1 MAQEVNNQQ
10 TSPNN
15 LIELHDINRI
25 FGIGEA
31 ESYALQ
37 NFYLQ
42 VKPGEF
48 IMIMG
53 SSGCGKTTLLNIL
66 GFLDRP
72 TSGQYFLNQTPTSH
86 FSSRRLAKLRSQKI
100 GIIFQE
106 YNLIPTLTVL
116 ENVALPLIYAGVSH
130 TKAIIKASETLK
142 NFDLQTKEY
151 YYPYQLSGGQ
161 KQRVAIARALV
172 ANPEIILADEPTGS
186 LDTKSSETVMQEL
199 HRVHQAGNTIIMVT
213 HNPAL
218 TKYATRVL
226 HMIDGSIDRDFKFVA
241 DHNLP
246 ERIDIHFNSKTS
258 RPEAPQVINTE
269 APRVT
274 KPETPRVTKPEIPRV
289 APEPKLEIPRPK
301 ITRSPP
307 LILLNQNSFRIL
319 QKNLSINPSLTIL
332 VPFLNFQILLKSQPL
347 LQSRNTS
354 LLLKLKPNQL
364 SLQFL
369 KMNQKRLN
377 AFPKLLL
384 LLRSSVI
391 NLIPPSNLI
400 LILTK
405 NLSLTLK
412 NLLKRKVTNNVIVAS
427 HKLRH
432 RPLFFEAPKIT
443 YISHLSWYRHRYR

>member
-15 LIELHDINRI
+15 LIELHDINRV

-53 SSGCGKTTLLNIL
+53 PSGCGKTTLLNIL
-66 GFLDRP
+66 GFLDHP

-116 ENVALPLIYAGVSH
+116 ENVALPLIYAGASH

-186 LDTKSSETVMQEL
+186 LDTKSSEAVMQEL

-246 ERIDIHFNSKTS
+246 ERIDIHFNSKTPK
-258 RPEAPQVINTE
+258 PETPQVINAE
-269 APRVT
+269 SSRVT
-274 KPETPRVTKPEIPRV
+274 KPETPRVTKPEISRV
-289 APEPKLEIPRPK
+289 APEPKLETPRPK
-301 ITRSPP
+301 ITRSPESTVNPFEPKFIPNTPEKPTEKSAEKP
-307 LILLNQNSFRIL
+307 LSYNLGTISELPNSAKKPTSTPVKEYFPPAKTETEPVEPAVSENEPEKTERVSQIA
-319 QKNLSINPSLTIL
+319 TITPIKRNKSNSAL
-332 VPFLNFQILLKSQPL
+332 KFNLNFGKKSAKNN
-347 LQSRNTS
+347 SAKS
-354 LLLKLKPNQL
+354 H
-364 SLQFL
+364 
-369 KMNQKRLN
+369 
-377 AFPKLLL
+377 
-384 LLRSSVI
+384 
-391 NLIPPSNLI
+391 
-400 LILTK
+400 TK
-405 NLSLTLK
+405 KSAK
-412 NLLKRKVTNNVIVAS
+412 KKG
-427 HKLRH
+427 HK
-432 RPLFFEAPKIT
+432 
-443 YISHLSWYRHRYR
+443 

>member
-1 MAQEVNNQQ
+1 MTQEVNNQQ

-186 LDTKSSETVMQEL
+186 LDTKSSEAVMQEL

-246 ERIDIHFNSKTS
+246 ERIDIHFNSKTPKPETTQVIKS
-258 RPEAPQVINTE
+258 EAPLSIKPEV
-269 APRVT
+269 PRVT
-274 KPETPRVTKPEIPRV
+274 KSEAPRI
-289 APEPKLEIPRPK
+289 APEPKLETPRPK
-301 ITRSPP
+301 ITRSPEP
-307 LILLNQNSFRIL
+307 N
-319 QKNLSINPSLTIL
+319 INPFEPKFIPNTPEKSSNKPLSYNLGTVSEL
-332 VPFLNFQILLKSQPL
+332 PTSTKKPASTPAKEYFPPVKPEAETTKPEASEVEPEKAERVSQIATVTPIKRNKSNSALK
-347 LQSRNTS
+347 
-354 LLLKLKPNQL
+354 
-364 SLQFL
+364 F
-369 KMNQKRLN
+369 
-377 AFPKLLL
+377 
-384 LLRSSVI
+384 
-391 NLIPPSNLI
+391 
-400 LILTK
+400 
-405 NLSLTLK
+405 NLSLSKKSAK
-412 NLLKRKVTNNVIVAS
+412 NNSTRTKS
-427 HKLRH
+427 HAKKSAKKKGH
-432 RPLFFEAPKIT
+432 K
-443 YISHLSWYRHRYR
+443 

>member
-1 MAQEVNNQQ
+1 MTQEVNNQQ

-15 LIELHDINRI
+15 LIELHDINRV

-186 LDTKSSETVMQEL
+186 LDTKSSEAVMQEL
-199 HRVHQAGNTIIMVT
+199 HRVHQAGNTVIMVT

-246 ERIDIHFNSKTS
+246 ERIDIHFNLRTSK
-258 RPEAPQVINTE
+258 PETTQVINAESPRVTRTE
-269 APRVT
+269 TPRVT
-274 KPETPRVTKPEIPRV
+274 KPETPRVVKPEAPRV
-289 APEPKLEIPRPK
+289 APEPKLETPRPK
-301 ITRSPP
+301 ITRSPESTVNPFEPKFIPNTPEKPTEKSAEKP
-307 LILLNQNSFRIL
+307 LSYNLGTVSELPNSTKKPASTPAKEYFPPVKPEAETTKPEASEVEPEKAERV
-319 QKNLSINPSLTIL
+319 S
-332 VPFLNFQILLKSQPL
+332 QIATVTPIKRNKSNSALK
-347 LQSRNTS
+347 
-354 LLLKLKPNQL
+354 
-364 SLQFL
+364 F
-369 KMNQKRLN
+369 
-377 AFPKLLL
+377 
-384 LLRSSVI
+384 
-391 NLIPPSNLI
+391 
-400 LILTK
+400 
-405 NLSLTLK
+405 NLSLSKKSAK
-412 NLLKRKVTNNVIVAS
+412 NNSTRTKS
-427 HKLRH
+427 HTKKSAKKKGH
-432 RPLFFEAPKIT
+432 K
-443 YISHLSWYRHRYR
+443 

>member
-1 MAQEVNNQQ
+1 MTQEVNNQQ

-186 LDTKSSETVMQEL
+186 LDTKSSEAVMQEL

-246 ERIDIHFNSKTS
+246 ERINIHFNPKTS
-258 RPEAPQVINTE
+258 KPETPQVIKSE
-269 APRVT
+269 APLSIKPEVPRVT
-274 KPETPRVTKPEIPRV
+274 KSETPHV
-289 APEPKLEIPRPK
+289 APEPKLEAPRSK
-301 ITRSPP
+301 ITRSPEPNVNPFEPKFIPNTPEKSSNKP
-307 LILLNQNSFRIL
+307 LSYNLGTVSELPTSAKKPAPTPAKEYFPPTKSETEAVKPETTEASEAEPKKTERVSQIATITPIKRNKSNSA
-319 QKNLSINPSLTIL
+319 
-332 VPFLNFQILLKSQPL
+332 LK
-347 LQSRNTS
+347 
-354 LLLKLKPNQL
+354 
-364 SLQFL
+364 F
-369 KMNQKRLN
+369 
-377 AFPKLLL
+377 
-384 LLRSSVI
+384 
-391 NLIPPSNLI
+391 
-400 LILTK
+400 
-405 NLSLTLK
+405 NLSLSKKSAK
-412 NLLKRKVTNNVIVAS
+412 NNSAHTKS
-427 HKLRH
+427 HAKKSAKKKGH
-432 RPLFFEAPKIT
+432 K
-443 YISHLSWYRHRYR
+443 

>member
-15 LIELHDINRI
+15 LIELHDINRV

-53 SSGCGKTTLLNIL
+53 PSGCGKTTLLNIL
-66 GFLDRP
+66 GFLDHP

-116 ENVALPLIYAGVSH
+116 ENVALPLIYAGASH

-186 LDTKSSETVMQEL
+186 LDTKSSEAVMQEL

-258 RPEAPQVINTE
+258 KPEAPQVINTE

-274 KPETPRVTKPEIPRV
+274 KPETPRVTKPETPRVTKPEIPRV
-289 APEPKLEIPRPK
+289 ALEPKSETPRPK
-301 ITRSPP
+301 ITRSPESTVNPFEPKFIPNTPEKPSDKP
-307 LILLNQNSFRIL
+307 LSYNLGTVSELPNSTKKSASTPVKEYFPPVKTETEPVKLEVSENEPEKTERVSQIA
-319 QKNLSINPSLTIL
+319 TITPIKRNKSNSAL
-332 VPFLNFQILLKSQPL
+332 KFNLNFGKKSAKNN
-347 LQSRNTS
+347 S
-354 LLLKLKPNQL
+354 
-364 SLQFL
+364 
-369 KMNQKRLN
+369 
-377 AFPKLLL
+377 AH
-384 LLRSSVI
+384 
-391 NLIPPSNLI
+391 
-400 LILTK
+400 TK
-405 NLSLTLK
+405 
-412 NLLKRKVTNNVIVAS
+412 S
-427 HKLRH
+427 HTKKSAKKKGH
-432 RPLFFEAPKIT
+432 K
-443 YISHLSWYRHRYR
+443 

>member
-15 LIELHDINRI
+15 LIELHDINRV

-186 LDTKSSETVMQEL
+186 LDTKSSEAVMQEL
-199 HRVHQAGNTIIMVT
+199 HRVHQAGNTVIMVT

-246 ERIDIHFNSKTS
+246 ERIDIHFNLRTSK
-258 RPEAPQVINTE
+258 PETTQVINAESPRVTRTE
-269 APRVT
+269 TPRVT
-274 KPETPRVTKPEIPRV
+274 KPETPRVVKPEAPRV
-289 APEPKLEIPRPK
+289 APEPKLETPRPK
-301 ITRSPP
+301 ITRSPESTVNPFEPKFIPNTPEKPTEKSAEKP
-307 LILLNQNSFRIL
+307 LSYNLGTVSELPNSTKKPASTPAKEYFPPVKPEAETTKPEASEVEPEKAERV
-319 QKNLSINPSLTIL
+319 S
-332 VPFLNFQILLKSQPL
+332 QIATVTPIKRNKSNSALK
-347 LQSRNTS
+347 
-354 LLLKLKPNQL
+354 
-364 SLQFL
+364 F
-369 KMNQKRLN
+369 
-377 AFPKLLL
+377 
-384 LLRSSVI
+384 
-391 NLIPPSNLI
+391 
-400 LILTK
+400 
-405 NLSLTLK
+405 NLSLSKKSAK
-412 NLLKRKVTNNVIVAS
+412 NNSTRTKS
-427 HKLRH
+427 HAKKSAKKKGH
-432 RPLFFEAPKIT
+432 K
-443 YISHLSWYRHRYR
+443 

>member
-116 ENVALPLIYAGVSH
+116 ENVALPLIYAGISH

-142 NFDLQTKEY
+142 NFELQTKEY

-246 ERIDIHFNSKTS
+246 ERIDIHFNSKTPK
-258 RPEAPQVINTE
+258 PEAPQVIKSE
-269 APRVT
+269 APLSIKPEPPRVT
-274 KPETPRVTKPEIPRV
+274 KSEAPRITL
-289 APEPKLEIPRPK
+289 EPKLEAPRPK
-301 ITRSPP
+301 ITRSPEPNVNPFEPKFIPNTPEKSSNKP
-307 LILLNQNSFRIL
+307 LSYNLGTVSELPTSTKKPAPTPVKEYFPPIKPQTETAEPEITKIKPEKTEHVSQIATVTPIKHNKSNSA
-319 QKNLSINPSLTIL
+319 
-332 VPFLNFQILLKSQPL
+332 LK
-347 LQSRNTS
+347 
-354 LLLKLKPNQL
+354 
-364 SLQFL
+364 F
-369 KMNQKRLN
+369 
-377 AFPKLLL
+377 
-384 LLRSSVI
+384 
-391 NLIPPSNLI
+391 
-400 LILTK
+400 
-405 NLSLTLK
+405 NLSLSKKSAK
-412 NLLKRKVTNNVIVAS
+412 NNSAHTKS
-427 HKLRH
+427 HTKKSAKKKGH
-432 RPLFFEAPKIT
+432 K
-443 YISHLSWYRHRYR
+443 

>member
-15 LIELHDINRI
+15 LIELHDINRV

-53 SSGCGKTTLLNIL
+53 PSGCGKTTLLNIL
-66 GFLDRP
+66 GFLDHP
-72 TSGQYFLNQTPTSH
+72 PSGQYFLNQTPTSH

-186 LDTKSSETVMQEL
+186 LDTKSSEAVMQEL

-258 RPEAPQVINTE
+258 RPEAPQVVNVE
-269 APRVT
+269 APRIT
-274 KPETPRVTKPEIPRV
+274 KQETPRVAKPEIPRV
-289 APEPKLEIPRPK
+289 APEPKPETPRPK
-301 ITRSPP
+301 ITRSPESTVNPFEPKFIPNTPEKPFDKP
-307 LILLNQNSFRIL
+307 LSYNLGTVSELPNSTKKPTPAPVKEYFPPAKPETEVIEPEATEILETESEKTERVSQIATITPIKRNKSNSALKF
-319 QKNLSINPSLTIL
+319 N
-332 VPFLNFQILLKSQPL
+332 LNFGKKSAKK
-347 LQSRNTS
+347 N
-354 LLLKLKPNQL
+354 
-364 SLQFL
+364 
-369 KMNQKRLN
+369 
-377 AFPKLLL
+377 
-384 LLRSSVI
+384 SVH
-391 NLIPPSNLI
+391 
-400 LILTK
+400 TK
-405 NLSLTLK
+405 
-412 NLLKRKVTNNVIVAS
+412 S
-427 HKLRH
+427 HTKKSAKKKGH
-432 RPLFFEAPKIT
+432 K
-443 YISHLSWYRHRYR
+443 

>member
-1 MAQEVNNQQ
+1 MVQEVNNQQ

-15 LIELHDINRI
+15 LIELHDINRV

-53 SSGCGKTTLLNIL
+53 PSGCGKTTLLNIL
-66 GFLDRP
+66 GFLDHP

-186 LDTKSSETVMQEL
+186 LDTKSSEAVMQEL

-258 RPEAPQVINTE
+258 KPEA
-269 APRVT
+269 
-274 KPETPRVTKPEIPRV
+274 PRV
-289 APEPKLEIPRPK
+289 APEPKPETPRPK
-301 ITRSPP
+301 ITRSPESTVNPFEPKFIPNTPEKPFDKP
-307 LILLNQNSFRIL
+307 LSYNLGTVSELPNSTKKSASTPVKEYFPPVKTETEPVEPAVSENEPEKTERVSQIA
-319 QKNLSINPSLTIL
+319 TITPIKRNKSNSAL
-332 VPFLNFQILLKSQPL
+332 KFNLNFGKKS
-347 LQSRNTS
+347 
-354 LLLKLKPNQL
+354 
-364 SLQFL
+364 
-369 KMNQKRLN
+369 
-377 AFPKLLL
+377 
-384 LLRSSVI
+384 
-391 NLIPPSNLI
+391 
-400 LILTK
+400 TK
-405 NLSLTLK
+405 NNSAHTK
-412 NLLKRKVTNNVIVAS
+412 S
-427 HKLRH
+427 HTKKSAKKKGH
-432 RPLFFEAPKIT
+432 K
-443 YISHLSWYRHRYR
+443 

>member
-1 MAQEVNNQQ
+1 MTQEVNNQQ

-15 LIELHDINRI
+15 LIELHDINRV

-186 LDTKSSETVMQEL
+186 LDTKSSEAVMQEL
-199 HRVHQAGNTIIMVT
+199 HRVHQAGNTVIMVT

-246 ERIDIHFNSKTS
+246 ERIDIHFNSKTPK
-258 RPEAPQVINTE
+258 PETTQVVKSETPLSIKPE
-269 APRVT
+269 VPRVT
-274 KPETPRVTKPEIPRV
+274 KSEAPRI
-289 APEPKLEIPRPK
+289 APEPKLETPRPK
-301 ITRSPP
+301 ITRSPES
-307 LILLNQNSFRIL
+307 N
-319 QKNLSINPSLTIL
+319 INPFEPKFIPNTPEKSSNKPLSYNLGTVSELPTSTKKPAPTPVKEYFPPVKPETETAEPEITEIKPEKTEH
-332 VPFLNFQILLKSQPL
+332 VSQIATVTPIKHNKSNSALK
-347 LQSRNTS
+347 
-354 LLLKLKPNQL
+354 
-364 SLQFL
+364 F
-369 KMNQKRLN
+369 
-377 AFPKLLL
+377 
-384 LLRSSVI
+384 
-391 NLIPPSNLI
+391 
-400 LILTK
+400 
-405 NLSLTLK
+405 NLSLSKKSAK
-412 NLLKRKVTNNVIVAS
+412 NNSARTKS
-427 HKLRH
+427 HTKKSAKKKGH
-432 RPLFFEAPKIT
+432 K
-443 YISHLSWYRHRYR
+443 

>member
-246 ERIDIHFNSKTS
+246 ERIDIHFNPKTS
-258 RPEAPQVINTE
+258 KPEAPQVIKSE
-269 APRVT
+269 APLSIKPEVPRVT
-274 KPETPRVTKPEIPRV
+274 KSEAPRV
-289 APEPKLEIPRPK
+289 APEPKLEAPRPK
-301 ITRSPP
+301 ITRSPESNVNPFEPKFIPNTPEKSSNKP
-307 LILLNQNSFRIL
+307 LSY
-319 QKNLSINPSLTIL
+319 NLGTVSELPTSTKKPAPTPVKEYFPPVKPETETAEPEITEIKPEKAEHVSQIATVTPIKHNKSNPA
-332 VPFLNFQILLKSQPL
+332 LK
-347 LQSRNTS
+347 
-354 LLLKLKPNQL
+354 
-364 SLQFL
+364 F
-369 KMNQKRLN
+369 
-377 AFPKLLL
+377 
-384 LLRSSVI
+384 
-391 NLIPPSNLI
+391 
-400 LILTK
+400 
-405 NLSLTLK
+405 NLSLSKKSAK
-412 NLLKRKVTNNVIVAS
+412 NNSARTKFHTKKSAKKKG
-427 HKLRH
+427 HK
-432 RPLFFEAPKIT
+432 
-443 YISHLSWYRHRYR
+443 

>member
-1 MAQEVNNQQ
+1 MTQEVNNQQ

-15 LIELHDINRI
+15 LIELHDINRV

-186 LDTKSSETVMQEL
+186 LDTKSSEAVMQEL
-199 HRVHQAGNTIIMVT
+199 HRVHQAGNTVIMVT

-258 RPEAPQVINTE
+258 KPEAPQVINTE

-289 APEPKLEIPRPK
+289 TSEPKSEIPRPK
-301 ITRSPP
+301 ITRSPESTVNPFEPKFIPNTPEKSSNKP
-307 LILLNQNSFRIL
+307 LSYNLGTVSELPTSAKKPAPTPAKEYFPPTKSETEAVKPETTEASEAEPKKTERVSQIATITPIKRNKSNSA
-319 QKNLSINPSLTIL
+319 
-332 VPFLNFQILLKSQPL
+332 LK
-347 LQSRNTS
+347 
-354 LLLKLKPNQL
+354 
-364 SLQFL
+364 F
-369 KMNQKRLN
+369 
-377 AFPKLLL
+377 
-384 LLRSSVI
+384 
-391 NLIPPSNLI
+391 
-400 LILTK
+400 
-405 NLSLTLK
+405 NLSLSKKSAK
-412 NLLKRKVTNNVIVAS
+412 NNSAHTKS
-427 HKLRH
+427 HAKKSAKKKGH
-432 RPLFFEAPKIT
+432 K
-443 YISHLSWYRHRYR
+443 

>member
-15 LIELHDINRI
+15 LIELHDINRV

-53 SSGCGKTTLLNIL
+53 PSGCGKTTLLNIL
-66 GFLDRP
+66 GFLDHP

-186 LDTKSSETVMQEL
+186 LDTKSSEAVMQEL

-258 RPEAPQVINTE
+258 KPETPQVINAE
-269 APRVT
+269 SSRVT
-274 KPETPRVTKPEIPRV
+274 KPETPRVTKPEIPLV
-289 APEPKLEIPRPK
+289 APEPKPEIPRPK
-301 ITRSPP
+301 ITRSPESTVNPFEPKFIPNTPEKPFDKP
-307 LILLNQNSFRIL
+307 LSYNLGTVSELPNSTKKPTPAPVKEYFPPAKPETEVIEPEATETLETESEKTERVSQIA
-319 QKNLSINPSLTIL
+319 TITPIKRNKSNSAL
-332 VPFLNFQILLKSQPL
+332 KFNLNFGKKSAKNN
-347 LQSRNTS
+347 S
-354 LLLKLKPNQL
+354 
-364 SLQFL
+364 
-369 KMNQKRLN
+369 
-377 AFPKLLL
+377 AH
-384 LLRSSVI
+384 
-391 NLIPPSNLI
+391 
-400 LILTK
+400 TK
-405 NLSLTLK
+405 
-412 NLLKRKVTNNVIVAS
+412 S
-427 HKLRH
+427 HTKKSAKKKGH
-432 RPLFFEAPKIT
+432 K
-443 YISHLSWYRHRYR
+443 

>member
-15 LIELHDINRI
+15 LIELHDINRV

-186 LDTKSSETVMQEL
+186 LDTKSSETIMQEL

-246 ERIDIHFNSKTS
+246 ERIDIHFNSKTPK
-258 RPEAPQVINTE
+258 PETTQVVKSETPLSIKPE
-269 APRVT
+269 VPRVT
-274 KPETPRVTKPEIPRV
+274 KSEAPRI
-289 APEPKLEIPRPK
+289 APEPKLETPRPK
-301 ITRSPP
+301 ITRSPES
-307 LILLNQNSFRIL
+307 N
-319 QKNLSINPSLTIL
+319 INPFEPKFIPNTPEKSSNKPLSYNLGTVSELPTSTKKPAPTPVKEYFPPVKPETETAEPEITEIKPEKTEH
-332 VPFLNFQILLKSQPL
+332 VSQIATVTPIKHNKSNSALK
-347 LQSRNTS
+347 
-354 LLLKLKPNQL
+354 
-364 SLQFL
+364 F
-369 KMNQKRLN
+369 
-377 AFPKLLL
+377 
-384 LLRSSVI
+384 
-391 NLIPPSNLI
+391 
-400 LILTK
+400 
-405 NLSLTLK
+405 NLSLSKKSAK
-412 NLLKRKVTNNVIVAS
+412 NNSARTKS
-427 HKLRH
+427 HTKKSAKKKGH
-432 RPLFFEAPKIT
+432 K
-443 YISHLSWYRHRYR
+443 

>member
-186 LDTKSSETVMQEL
+186 LDTKSSEIVMQEL

-246 ERIDIHFNSKTS
+246 ERIDIHFNSKTPKPETTQVIKS
-258 RPEAPQVINTE
+258 EAPLSIKPE

-274 KPETPRVTKPEIPRV
+274 KSETPRI
-289 APEPKLEIPRPK
+289 APEPKLEAPRPK
-301 ITRSPP
+301 ITRSPEPNVNPFEPKFIPNTPEKSSNKP
-307 LILLNQNSFRIL
+307 LSYNLGTVSELPTSTKKPAPTPAKEYFPPVKPQTETAEPEITEIKPEKAERVSQIATVTPIKHNKSNSA
-319 QKNLSINPSLTIL
+319 
-332 VPFLNFQILLKSQPL
+332 LK
-347 LQSRNTS
+347 
-354 LLLKLKPNQL
+354 
-364 SLQFL
+364 F
-369 KMNQKRLN
+369 
-377 AFPKLLL
+377 
-384 LLRSSVI
+384 
-391 NLIPPSNLI
+391 
-400 LILTK
+400 
-405 NLSLTLK
+405 NLSLSKKSAK
-412 NLLKRKVTNNVIVAS
+412 NNSARTKS
-427 HKLRH
+427 HTKKSAKKKGH
-432 RPLFFEAPKIT
+432 K
-443 YISHLSWYRHRYR
+443 

>member
-15 LIELHDINRI
+15 LIELHDINRV

-53 SSGCGKTTLLNIL
+53 PSGCGKTTLLNIL
-66 GFLDRP
+66 GFLDHP

-186 LDTKSSETVMQEL
+186 LDTKSSEAVMQEL

-246 ERIDIHFNSKTS
+246 ERIDIHFNPKTS
-258 RPEAPQVINTE
+258 KSETTSVSSRSEENPVTAKSEI
-269 APRVT
+269 PRII
-274 KPETPRVTKPEIPRV
+274 KSETPRV
-289 APEPKLEIPRPK
+289 APEPKLASTRPK
-301 ITRSPP
+301 VTRASESSANPFEPKFIPNTPEKPAEKSVEKPLSYNLGTVSELPTSDKKSSSTPVKEYFPPVKSEVKEAKPETPKKEAEEVEPVSQIATITPIKRNKS
-307 LILLNQNSFRIL
+307 NSALKF
-319 QKNLSINPSLTIL
+319 N
-332 VPFLNFQILLKSQPL
+332 LNFNKKS
-347 LQSRNTS
+347 
-354 LLLKLKPNQL
+354 K
-364 SLQFL
+364 
-369 KMNQKRLN
+369 
-377 AFPKLLL
+377 
-384 LLRSSVI
+384 
-391 NLIPPSNLI
+391 
-400 LILTK
+400 
-405 NLSLTLK
+405 
-412 NLLKRKVTNNVIVAS
+412 S
-427 HKLRH
+427 HSKKSAKKKGH
-432 RPLFFEAPKIT
+432 K
-443 YISHLSWYRHRYR
+443 

>member
-15 LIELHDINRI
+15 LIELHDINRV

-53 SSGCGKTTLLNIL
+53 PSGCGKTTLLNIL
-66 GFLDRP
+66 GFLDHP

-116 ENVALPLIYAGVSH
+116 ENVALPLIYAGANH

-186 LDTKSSETVMQEL
+186 LDTKSSEAVMQEL

-289 APEPKLEIPRPK
+289 APEPKPEIPRPK
-301 ITRSPP
+301 ITRSPESTVNPFEPKFIPNTPEKPFDKP
-307 LILLNQNSFRIL
+307 LSYNLGTVSELPNSTKKPTPAPVKEYFPPAKPETEVIEPEATEILETESEKTERVSQIATITPIKRNKSNSALKF
-319 QKNLSINPSLTIL
+319 N
-332 VPFLNFQILLKSQPL
+332 LNFGKKSAK
-347 LQSRNTS
+347 N
-354 LLLKLKPNQL
+354 N
-364 SLQFL
+364 
-369 KMNQKRLN
+369 
-377 AFPKLLL
+377 
-384 LLRSSVI
+384 SVH
-391 NLIPPSNLI
+391 
-400 LILTK
+400 TK
-405 NLSLTLK
+405 
-412 NLLKRKVTNNVIVAS
+412 S
-427 HKLRH
+427 HTKKSAKKKGH
-432 RPLFFEAPKIT
+432 K
-443 YISHLSWYRHRYR
+443 

>member
-1 MAQEVNNQQ
+1 MTQEVNNQQ

-15 LIELHDINRI
+15 LIELHDINRV

-86 FSSRRLAKLRSQKI
+86 FSNRRLAKLRSQKI

-186 LDTKSSETVMQEL
+186 LDTKSSEIVMQEL

-246 ERIDIHFNSKTS
+246 ERIDIHFNSKTPKPETTQVVKS
-258 RPEAPQVINTE
+258 EAPLSIKPEV
-269 APRVT
+269 PRVT
-274 KPETPRVTKPEIPRV
+274 KSETPRI
-289 APEPKLEIPRPK
+289 APEPKLEDPRPK
-301 ITRSPP
+301 ITRSPEPNVNPFEPKFIPNTPEKSSNKP
-307 LILLNQNSFRIL
+307 LSYNLGTVSELPTSTKKPAPTPVKEYFPPVKPETETAEPEITEIKPKKTERVSQIATVTPIKHNKSNSA
-319 QKNLSINPSLTIL
+319 
-332 VPFLNFQILLKSQPL
+332 LK
-347 LQSRNTS
+347 
-354 LLLKLKPNQL
+354 
-364 SLQFL
+364 F
-369 KMNQKRLN
+369 
-377 AFPKLLL
+377 
-384 LLRSSVI
+384 
-391 NLIPPSNLI
+391 
-400 LILTK
+400 
-405 NLSLTLK
+405 NLSLSKKSAK
-412 NLLKRKVTNNVIVAS
+412 NNSAHTKS
-427 HKLRH
+427 HTKKSAKKKGH
-432 RPLFFEAPKIT
+432 K
-443 YISHLSWYRHRYR
+443 

>member
-15 LIELHDINRI
+15 LIELHDINRV

-186 LDTKSSETVMQEL
+186 LDTKSSEIVMQEL

-246 ERIDIHFNSKTS
+246 ERIDIHFNSKTPKPETTQVIKS
-258 RPEAPQVINTE
+258 EAPLSIKPE

-274 KPETPRVTKPEIPRV
+274 KSEAPRI
-289 APEPKLEIPRPK
+289 APEPKLEAPRPK
-301 ITRSPP
+301 ITRSPEP
-307 LILLNQNSFRIL
+307 N
-319 QKNLSINPSLTIL
+319 INPFEPKFIPNTPEKSSNKPLSYNLGTVSELPTSTKKPAPTPAKEYFPPVKPETETTKPEASEVEPEKTEHVSQIATIT
-332 VPFLNFQILLKSQPL
+332 PIKRNKSNSALK
-347 LQSRNTS
+347 
-354 LLLKLKPNQL
+354 
-364 SLQFL
+364 F
-369 KMNQKRLN
+369 
-377 AFPKLLL
+377 
-384 LLRSSVI
+384 
-391 NLIPPSNLI
+391 
-400 LILTK
+400 
-405 NLSLTLK
+405 NLSLSKKSAK
-412 NLLKRKVTNNVIVAS
+412 NNSSRTKS
-427 HKLRH
+427 HTKKSAKKKGH
-432 RPLFFEAPKIT
+432 K
-443 YISHLSWYRHRYR
+443 

>member
-1 MAQEVNNQQ
+1 MTQEVNNQQ

-186 LDTKSSETVMQEL
+186 LDTKSSEAVMQEL
-199 HRVHQAGNTIIMVT
+199 HRVHQAGNTVIMVT

-246 ERIDIHFNSKTS
+246 ERIDIHFNSKTPKPETTQVIKS
-258 RPEAPQVINTE
+258 EAPLPIKPEV
-269 APRVT
+269 PRVT
-274 KPETPRVTKPEIPRV
+274 KSETPRI
-289 APEPKLEIPRPK
+289 APEPKLEAPRPK
-301 ITRSPP
+301 ITRSPEPNVNPFEPKFIPNTPEKSSNKP
-307 LILLNQNSFRIL
+307 LSYNLGTVSELPTSTKKPAPAPAKEYFPPVKPETETTNPEASEVEPEKAERVSQIATITPIKRNKSNSA
-319 QKNLSINPSLTIL
+319 
-332 VPFLNFQILLKSQPL
+332 LK
-347 LQSRNTS
+347 
-354 LLLKLKPNQL
+354 
-364 SLQFL
+364 F
-369 KMNQKRLN
+369 
-377 AFPKLLL
+377 
-384 LLRSSVI
+384 
-391 NLIPPSNLI
+391 
-400 LILTK
+400 
-405 NLSLTLK
+405 NLSLSKKSAK
-412 NLLKRKVTNNVIVAS
+412 NNSSRTKS
-427 HKLRH
+427 HTKKSAKKKGH
-432 RPLFFEAPKIT
+432 K
-443 YISHLSWYRHRYR
+443 

>member
-1 MAQEVNNQQ
+1 MTQEVNNQQ

-186 LDTKSSETVMQEL
+186 LDTKSSEIVMQEL

-246 ERIDIHFNSKTS
+246 ERIDIHFNSKTPKPETTQVIKS
-258 RPEAPQVINTE
+258 EAPLSIKPEV
-269 APRVT
+269 PRVT
-274 KPETPRVTKPEIPRV
+274 KSETPRI
-289 APEPKLEIPRPK
+289 APESKLEAPRPK
-301 ITRSPP
+301 ITRSPEP
-307 LILLNQNSFRIL
+307 N
-319 QKNLSINPSLTIL
+319 INPFEPKFIPNTPEKSSNKPLSYNLGTVSELPTSTKKPAPTPVKEYFPPVKPQTETAEPEITEIKPEKAEHVSQIATVTPIKRNKSNSTL
-332 VPFLNFQILLKSQPL
+332 KFNLNFGKKSAKNN
-347 LQSRNTS
+347 SAR
-354 LLLKLKPNQL
+354 
-364 SLQFL
+364 
-369 KMNQKRLN
+369 
-377 AFPKLLL
+377 
-384 LLRSSVI
+384 
-391 NLIPPSNLI
+391 
-400 LILTK
+400 TK
-405 NLSLTLK
+405 
-412 NLLKRKVTNNVIVAS
+412 S
-427 HKLRH
+427 HTKKSAKKKGH
-432 RPLFFEAPKIT
+432 K
-443 YISHLSWYRHRYR
+443 

>member
-15 LIELHDINRI
+15 LIELHDINRV

-186 LDTKSSETVMQEL
+186 LDTKSSEAVMQEL

-246 ERIDIHFNSKTS
+246 ERIDIHFNSKTPKPETTQVIKS
-258 RPEAPQVINTE
+258 EAPLSIKPEV
-269 APRVT
+269 PRVT
-274 KPETPRVTKPEIPRV
+274 KSEAPRI
-289 APEPKLEIPRPK
+289 APEPKLETPRPK
-301 ITRSPP
+301 ITRNPEP
-307 LILLNQNSFRIL
+307 N
-319 QKNLSINPSLTIL
+319 INPFEPKFIPNTPEKSSNKPLSYNLGTVSELPTSTKKPAPTPAKEYFPPVKPQTETTEPEITEIKPEKTER
-332 VPFLNFQILLKSQPL
+332 VSQIATVTPIKHNKSNSALK
-347 LQSRNTS
+347 
-354 LLLKLKPNQL
+354 
-364 SLQFL
+364 F
-369 KMNQKRLN
+369 
-377 AFPKLLL
+377 
-384 LLRSSVI
+384 
-391 NLIPPSNLI
+391 
-400 LILTK
+400 
-405 NLSLTLK
+405 NLSLSKKSAK
-412 NLLKRKVTNNVIVAS
+412 NNSARTKS
-427 HKLRH
+427 HTKKSTKKKGH
-432 RPLFFEAPKIT
+432 K
-443 YISHLSWYRHRYR
+443 

>member
-15 LIELHDINRI
+15 LIELHDINRV

-53 SSGCGKTTLLNIL
+53 PSGCGKTTLLNIL
-66 GFLDRP
+66 GFLDHP

-186 LDTKSSETVMQEL
+186 LDTKSSEAVMQEL

-258 RPEAPQVINTE
+258 KPEAPQIINADAPRITKPE

-274 KPETPRVTKPEIPRV
+274 KSETSHVIKPEAPRV
-289 APEPKLEIPRPK
+289 APEPKLETPRPK
-301 ITRSPP
+301 ITRSPESTVNPFEPKFIPNTPEKPFDKP
-307 LILLNQNSFRIL
+307 LSYNLGTVSELPNSTKKPTPAPVKEYFPPAKPETEVIEPEATETLETEPEKTERVSQIA
-319 QKNLSINPSLTIL
+319 TITPIKRAKSNSAL
-332 VPFLNFQILLKSQPL
+332 KFNLNFGKKSAK
-347 LQSRNTS
+347 NTS
-354 LLLKLKPNQL
+354 T
-364 SLQFL
+364 
-369 KMNQKRLN
+369 R
-377 AFPKLLL
+377 
-384 LLRSSVI
+384 
-391 NLIPPSNLI
+391 
-400 LILTK
+400 TK
-405 NLSLTLK
+405 
-412 NLLKRKVTNNVIVAS
+412 S
-427 HKLRH
+427 HSKKSAKKKGH
-432 RPLFFEAPKIT
+432 K
-443 YISHLSWYRHRYR
+443 

>member
-1 MAQEVNNQQ
+1 MTQEVNNQQ

-246 ERIDIHFNSKTS
+246 ERIDIHFNSKTPKPETTQVIKS
-258 RPEAPQVINTE
+258 EAPLSIKPE

-274 KPETPRVTKPEIPRV
+274 KSETPRI
-289 APEPKLEIPRPK
+289 APEPKLEAPRPK
-301 ITRSPP
+301 ITRSPEPNVNPFEPKFIPNTPEKSSNKP
-307 LILLNQNSFRIL
+307 LSYNLGTVSELPTSTKKPAPTPAKEYFPPVKPQTETAEPEITEIKPEKAERVSQIATVTPIKHNKSNSA
-319 QKNLSINPSLTIL
+319 
-332 VPFLNFQILLKSQPL
+332 LK
-347 LQSRNTS
+347 
-354 LLLKLKPNQL
+354 
-364 SLQFL
+364 F
-369 KMNQKRLN
+369 
-377 AFPKLLL
+377 
-384 LLRSSVI
+384 
-391 NLIPPSNLI
+391 
-400 LILTK
+400 
-405 NLSLTLK
+405 NLSLSKKSAK
-412 NLLKRKVTNNVIVAS
+412 NNSARTKS
-427 HKLRH
+427 HTKKSAKKKGH
-432 RPLFFEAPKIT
+432 K
-443 YISHLSWYRHRYR
+443 

>member
-15 LIELHDINRI
+15 LIELHDINRV

-116 ENVALPLIYAGVSH
+116 ENVALPLVYAGISH

-186 LDTKSSETVMQEL
+186 LDTKSSEAVMQEL

-246 ERIDIHFNSKTS
+246 ERINIHFNPKTS
-258 RPEAPQVINTE
+258 KPETPQVIKSE
-269 APRVT
+269 APLSIKPEVPRVT
-274 KPETPRVTKPEIPRV
+274 KSETPHV
-289 APEPKLEIPRPK
+289 APEPKLEAPRSK
-301 ITRSPP
+301 ITRSPEPNVNPFEPKFIPNTPEKSSNKP
-307 LILLNQNSFRIL
+307 LSYNLGTVSELPTSAKKPAPTPAKEYFPPTKSETEAVKPETTEASEAEPKKTERVSQIATITPIKRNKSNSA
-319 QKNLSINPSLTIL
+319 
-332 VPFLNFQILLKSQPL
+332 LK
-347 LQSRNTS
+347 
-354 LLLKLKPNQL
+354 
-364 SLQFL
+364 F
-369 KMNQKRLN
+369 
-377 AFPKLLL
+377 
-384 LLRSSVI
+384 
-391 NLIPPSNLI
+391 
-400 LILTK
+400 
-405 NLSLTLK
+405 NLSLSKKSAK
-412 NLLKRKVTNNVIVAS
+412 NNSAHTKS
-427 HKLRH
+427 HAKKSAKKKGH
-432 RPLFFEAPKIT
+432 K
-443 YISHLSWYRHRYR
+443 

>member
-15 LIELHDINRI
+15 LIELHDINRV

-53 SSGCGKTTLLNIL
+53 PSGCGKTTLLNIL
-66 GFLDRP
+66 GFLDHP

-186 LDTKSSETVMQEL
+186 LDTKSSEAVMQEL

-289 APEPKLEIPRPK
+289 APEPKSETPRPK
-301 ITRSPP
+301 ITRSPESTVNP
-307 LILLNQNSFRIL
+307 FEPKFIPNTPEKPSDKPFSYNLGTVSELPNSTKKSATTPVKEYFPPVKTETEPVEPAVSENEPEKTERVSQIA
-319 QKNLSINPSLTIL
+319 TITPIKRNKSNSAL
-332 VPFLNFQILLKSQPL
+332 KFNLNFGKKS
-347 LQSRNTS
+347 
-354 LLLKLKPNQL
+354 
-364 SLQFL
+364 
-369 KMNQKRLN
+369 
-377 AFPKLLL
+377 
-384 LLRSSVI
+384 
-391 NLIPPSNLI
+391 
-400 LILTK
+400 TK
-405 NLSLTLK
+405 NNSAHTK
-412 NLLKRKVTNNVIVAS
+412 S
-427 HKLRH
+427 HSKKSAKKKGH
-432 RPLFFEAPKIT
+432 K
-443 YISHLSWYRHRYR
+443 

>member
-15 LIELHDINRI
+15 LIELHDINRV

-53 SSGCGKTTLLNIL
+53 PSGCGKTTLLNIL
-66 GFLDRP
+66 GFLDHP

-186 LDTKSSETVMQEL
+186 LDTKSSEAVMQEL

-246 ERIDIHFNSKTS
+246 ERIDIHFNPKTAKSETTSVSS
-258 RPEAPQVINTE
+258 RSEENPVTAKSEI
-269 APRVT
+269 PRII
-274 KPETPRVTKPEIPRV
+274 KPETPRVTPESKSTLTRPKLTHTSESSVNPFEPKFIPNTPEKPTEKSAEKPLSYNLGTVSELPNSTKKPTPAPVKEYFPPAKPETEVIEPEATETLETESEKTERV
-289 APEPKLEIPRPK
+289 SQIAT
-301 ITRSPP
+301 ITPIKRNKS
-307 LILLNQNSFRIL
+307 NSALKF
-319 QKNLSINPSLTIL
+319 N
-332 VPFLNFQILLKSQPL
+332 LNFGKKSAKNN
-347 LQSRNTS
+347 SAKS
-354 LLLKLKPNQL
+354 H
-364 SLQFL
+364 
-369 KMNQKRLN
+369 
-377 AFPKLLL
+377 
-384 LLRSSVI
+384 
-391 NLIPPSNLI
+391 
-400 LILTK
+400 TK
-405 NLSLTLK
+405 KSAK
-412 NLLKRKVTNNVIVAS
+412 KKG
-427 HKLRH
+427 HK
-432 RPLFFEAPKIT
+432 
-443 YISHLSWYRHRYR
+443 

>member
-15 LIELHDINRI
+15 LIELHDINRV

-53 SSGCGKTTLLNIL
+53 PSGCGKTTLLNIL
-66 GFLDRP
+66 SFLDHP

-186 LDTKSSETVMQEL
+186 LDTKSSEAVMQEL

-246 ERIDIHFNSKTS
+246 ERIDIHFNPKTAKSETTPVSSCSEEIPVTNKSEIPRIIKSETPRITSESKPTSMRPKITRAPEPSANPFEPKFIPNTPEKPTEKSVEKPLSYNLGTVSELPTSAKKPVSTPVKEYFPPVKSKT
-258 RPEAPQVINTE
+258 EE
-269 APRVT
+269 T
-274 KPETPRVTKPEIPRV
+274 KPETPKKEAEEV
-289 APEPKLEIPRPK
+289 EPVSQIAT
-301 ITRSPP
+301 ITPIKRNKS
-307 LILLNQNSFRIL
+307 NSALKF
-319 QKNLSINPSLTIL
+319 N
-332 VPFLNFQILLKSQPL
+332 LNFNKKSK
-347 LQSRNTS
+347 SH
-354 LLLKLKPNQL
+354 
-364 SLQFL
+364 
-369 KMNQKRLN
+369 
-377 AFPKLLL
+377 
-384 LLRSSVI
+384 
-391 NLIPPSNLI
+391 
-400 LILTK
+400 TK
-405 NLSLTLK
+405 KSTK
-412 NLLKRKVTNNVIVAS
+412 KKG
-427 HKLRH
+427 HK
-432 RPLFFEAPKIT
+432 
-443 YISHLSWYRHRYR
+443 

>member
-15 LIELHDINRI
+15 LIELHDINRV

-186 LDTKSSETVMQEL
+186 LDTKSSEIVMQEL

-246 ERIDIHFNSKTS
+246 ERIDIHFNSKTPKPETTQVIKS
-258 RPEAPQVINTE
+258 EAPLPIKPEV
-269 APRVT
+269 PRVT
-274 KPETPRVTKPEIPRV
+274 KSETPRI
-289 APEPKLEIPRPK
+289 APEPKLETPRPK
-301 ITRSPP
+301 ITRSPESNVNPFEPKFIPNTPEKSSNKP
-307 LILLNQNSFRIL
+307 LSYNLGTVSELPTSTKKPAPTLVKEYFPPVKPETETAEPEITEIKPEKTEHISQIATVTPIKHNKSNSA
-319 QKNLSINPSLTIL
+319 
-332 VPFLNFQILLKSQPL
+332 LK
-347 LQSRNTS
+347 
-354 LLLKLKPNQL
+354 
-364 SLQFL
+364 F
-369 KMNQKRLN
+369 
-377 AFPKLLL
+377 
-384 LLRSSVI
+384 
-391 NLIPPSNLI
+391 
-400 LILTK
+400 
-405 NLSLTLK
+405 NLSLSKKSAK
-412 NLLKRKVTNNVIVAS
+412 NNSARTKS
-427 HKLRH
+427 HTKKSAKKKGH
-432 RPLFFEAPKIT
+432 K
-443 YISHLSWYRHRYR
+443 

>member
-15 LIELHDINRI
+15 LIELHDINRV

-53 SSGCGKTTLLNIL
+53 PSGCGKTTLLNIL
-66 GFLDRP
+66 GFLDHP

-116 ENVALPLIYAGVSH
+116 ENVALPLIYAGASH

-186 LDTKSSETVMQEL
+186 LDTKSSEAVMQEL

-246 ERIDIHFNSKTS
+246 ERINIHFNSKTS

-274 KPETPRVTKPEIPRV
+274 KPETPRVAKPEIPRV
-289 APEPKLEIPRPK
+289 APEPKPETPRPK
-301 ITRSPP
+301 ITRSPESTVNPFEPKFIPNTPEKPFDKP
-307 LILLNQNSFRIL
+307 LSYNLGTVSELPNSTKKPTPAPVKEYFPPAKPETEVIEPEATEILETESEKTERVSQIATITPIKRDKSNSALKF
-319 QKNLSINPSLTIL
+319 N
-332 VPFLNFQILLKSQPL
+332 LNFGKKS
-347 LQSRNTS
+347 
-354 LLLKLKPNQL
+354 
-364 SLQFL
+364 
-369 KMNQKRLN
+369 
-377 AFPKLLL
+377 
-384 LLRSSVI
+384 
-391 NLIPPSNLI
+391 
-400 LILTK
+400 TK
-405 NLSLTLK
+405 NNSAHTK
-412 NLLKRKVTNNVIVAS
+412 S
-427 HKLRH
+427 HSKKSAKKKGH
-432 RPLFFEAPKIT
+432 K
-443 YISHLSWYRHRYR
+443 

>member
-15 LIELHDINRI
+15 LIELHDINRV

-186 LDTKSSETVMQEL
+186 LDTKSSEAVMQEL

-246 ERIDIHFNSKTS
+246 ERIDIHFNSKTPKPETTQVIKS
-258 RPEAPQVINTE
+258 EAPLSIKPEV
-269 APRVT
+269 PRVT
-274 KPETPRVTKPEIPRV
+274 KSEAPRI
-289 APEPKLEIPRPK
+289 APEPKLETPRPK
-301 ITRSPP
+301 ITRSPEP
-307 LILLNQNSFRIL
+307 N
-319 QKNLSINPSLTIL
+319 INPFEPKFIPNTPEKSSNKPLSYNLGTVSELPTSTKKPAPTPVKEYFPPVKPETETAEPEITEIKPEKTER
-332 VPFLNFQILLKSQPL
+332 VSQIATVTPIKRNKSNSALK
-347 LQSRNTS
+347 
-354 LLLKLKPNQL
+354 
-364 SLQFL
+364 F
-369 KMNQKRLN
+369 
-377 AFPKLLL
+377 
-384 LLRSSVI
+384 
-391 NLIPPSNLI
+391 
-400 LILTK
+400 
-405 NLSLTLK
+405 NLSLSKKSAK
-412 NLLKRKVTNNVIVAS
+412 NNSTRTKS
-427 HKLRH
+427 HAKKSAKKKGH
-432 RPLFFEAPKIT
+432 K
-443 YISHLSWYRHRYR
+443 

>member
-15 LIELHDINRI
+15 LIELHDINRV

-53 SSGCGKTTLLNIL
+53 PSGCGKTTLLNIL
-66 GFLDRP
+66 GFLDHP

-186 LDTKSSETVMQEL
+186 LDTKSSEAVMQEL

-246 ERIDIHFNSKTS
+246 ERIDIHFNPKTAKSETTPVSSCSEEIPVTNKSEIPRIIKSETPRITSESKPTS
-258 RPEAPQVINTE
+258 MRPKITRAPEPSANPFEPKFIPNTPE
-269 APRVT
+269 KPTEKSVEKPLSYNLGTVSELPTSSKKPVSTPVKEYFPPVKSETEET
-274 KPETPRVTKPEIPRV
+274 KPETPKKETEEV
-289 APEPKLEIPRPK
+289 EPVSQIAT
-301 ITRSPP
+301 ITPIKRNKS
-307 LILLNQNSFRIL
+307 NSTLKF
-319 QKNLSINPSLTIL
+319 N
-332 VPFLNFQILLKSQPL
+332 LNFNKKSK
-347 LQSRNTS
+347 SH
-354 LLLKLKPNQL
+354 
-364 SLQFL
+364 
-369 KMNQKRLN
+369 
-377 AFPKLLL
+377 
-384 LLRSSVI
+384 
-391 NLIPPSNLI
+391 
-400 LILTK
+400 TK
-405 NLSLTLK
+405 KSAK
-412 NLLKRKVTNNVIVAS
+412 KKG
-427 HKLRH
+427 HK
-432 RPLFFEAPKIT
+432 
-443 YISHLSWYRHRYR
+443 

>member
-15 LIELHDINRI
+15 LIELHDINRV

-53 SSGCGKTTLLNIL
+53 PSGCGKTTLLNIL
-66 GFLDRP
+66 GFLDHP

-186 LDTKSSETVMQEL
+186 LDTKSSEAVMQEL

-246 ERIDIHFNSKTS
+246 ERIDIHFNSKTPK
-258 RPEAPQVINTE
+258 PEAFQVINAE
-269 APRVT
+269 APRI
-274 KPETPRVTKPEIPRV
+274 TKPEISRVIKPEAPRV
-289 APEPKLEIPRPK
+289 APEPKQEAPRPK
-301 ITRSPP
+301 IIRSPESNVNP
-307 LILLNQNSFRIL
+307 FEPKFIPNTPEKPSDKSLSYNLGTVSELPNSTKKPAPTPVKEYFPPAKPETEVVEPEATETLEPEPEKTERVSQIA
-319 QKNLSINPSLTIL
+319 TITPIKRNKSNSAL
-332 VPFLNFQILLKSQPL
+332 KFNLNFGKKSAKNN
-347 LQSRNTS
+347 SAKS
-354 LLLKLKPNQL
+354 H
-364 SLQFL
+364 
-369 KMNQKRLN
+369 
-377 AFPKLLL
+377 
-384 LLRSSVI
+384 
-391 NLIPPSNLI
+391 
-400 LILTK
+400 TK
-405 NLSLTLK
+405 KSAK
-412 NLLKRKVTNNVIVAS
+412 KKG
-427 HKLRH
+427 HK
-432 RPLFFEAPKIT
+432 
-443 YISHLSWYRHRYR
+443 

>member
-1 MAQEVNNQQ
+1 MTQEVNNQQ

-15 LIELHDINRI
+15 LIELHDINRV
-25 FGIGEA
+25 FGIDEA

-53 SSGCGKTTLLNIL
+53 PSGCGKTTLLNIL
-66 GFLDRP
+66 GFLDHP

-130 TKAIIKASETLK
+130 TKAILKASETLK

-186 LDTKSSETVMQEL
+186 LDTKSSEAVMQEL

-258 RPEAPQVINTE
+258 KPETPQVINAE
-269 APRVT
+269 SSRVT
-274 KPETPRVTKPEIPRV
+274 KPETPRVTKPEISRV
-289 APEPKLEIPRPK
+289 APEPKLETPRPK
-301 ITRSPP
+301 ITRSPESTVNPFEPKFIPNTPEKPTEKSAEKP
-307 LILLNQNSFRIL
+307 LSYNLGTVSELPNSTKKPTPAPVKEYFPPAKPETEVIEPEATETLETESEKTERVSQIA
-319 QKNLSINPSLTIL
+319 TITPIKRNKSNSAL
-332 VPFLNFQILLKSQPL
+332 KFNLNFGKKSAKNN
-347 LQSRNTS
+347 SAKS
-354 LLLKLKPNQL
+354 H
-364 SLQFL
+364 
-369 KMNQKRLN
+369 
-377 AFPKLLL
+377 
-384 LLRSSVI
+384 
-391 NLIPPSNLI
+391 
-400 LILTK
+400 TK
-405 NLSLTLK
+405 KSAK
-412 NLLKRKVTNNVIVAS
+412 KKG
-427 HKLRH
+427 HK
-432 RPLFFEAPKIT
+432 
-443 YISHLSWYRHRYR
+443 

>member
-15 LIELHDINRI
+15 LIELHDINRV

-116 ENVALPLIYAGVSH
+116 ENVALPLVYAGISH

-186 LDTKSSETVMQEL
+186 LDTKSSEIVMQEL

-246 ERIDIHFNSKTS
+246 ERIDIHFNSKTPK
-258 RPEAPQVINTE
+258 PEAPQVIDAE

-274 KPETPRVTKPEIPRV
+274 KPEAPRVIKSEAPRVTKSETPRV
-289 APEPKLEIPRPK
+289 APEPKFEATRPK
-301 ITRSPP
+301 ITRSPESAVNPFEPKFIPNTPEKPSDKP
-307 LILLNQNSFRIL
+307 LSYNLGTVSELPTSAKKPAPTPVKEYFPPAKPETEVVEPETAKTTEAEPEKTERVSQIATITPIKRNKSNSTLKF
-319 QKNLSINPSLTIL
+319 N
-332 VPFLNFQILLKSQPL
+332 LNFGKKSAKNN
-347 LQSRNTS
+347 S
-354 LLLKLKPNQL
+354 
-364 SLQFL
+364 
-369 KMNQKRLN
+369 
-377 AFPKLLL
+377 AH
-384 LLRSSVI
+384 
-391 NLIPPSNLI
+391 
-400 LILTK
+400 TK
-405 NLSLTLK
+405 
-412 NLLKRKVTNNVIVAS
+412 S
-427 HKLRH
+427 HTKKSAKKKGH
-432 RPLFFEAPKIT
+432 K
-443 YISHLSWYRHRYR
+443 

>member
-15 LIELHDINRI
+15 LIELHDINRV

-186 LDTKSSETVMQEL
+186 LDTKSSEIVMQEL

-246 ERIDIHFNSKTS
+246 ERIDIHFNSKTPKPETTQVIKS
-258 RPEAPQVINTE
+258 EAPLSIKPE

-274 KPETPRVTKPEIPRV
+274 KSETPRI
-289 APEPKLEIPRPK
+289 APEPKLEAPRPK
-301 ITRSPP
+301 ITRSPEPNVNPFEPKFIPNTPEKSSNKP
-307 LILLNQNSFRIL
+307 LSYNLGTVSELPTSTKKPAPTPVKEYFPPVKPETETAEPEITEIKPEKAEHVSQIATITPIKRNKSNSA
-319 QKNLSINPSLTIL
+319 
-332 VPFLNFQILLKSQPL
+332 LK
-347 LQSRNTS
+347 
-354 LLLKLKPNQL
+354 
-364 SLQFL
+364 F
-369 KMNQKRLN
+369 
-377 AFPKLLL
+377 
-384 LLRSSVI
+384 
-391 NLIPPSNLI
+391 
-400 LILTK
+400 
-405 NLSLTLK
+405 NLSLSKKSTK
-412 NLLKRKVTNNVIVAS
+412 NNSAHTKS
-427 HKLRH
+427 HTKKSAKKKGH
-432 RPLFFEAPKIT
+432 K
-443 YISHLSWYRHRYR
+443 

>member
-15 LIELHDINRI
+15 LIELHDINRV

-53 SSGCGKTTLLNIL
+53 PSGCGKTTLLNIL
-66 GFLDRP
+66 GFLDHP

-186 LDTKSSETVMQEL
+186 LDTKSSEAVMQEL

-258 RPEAPQVINTE
+258 KPEAPQIINADAPRITKPE

-274 KPETPRVTKPEIPRV
+274 KSETSHVIKPEAPRV
-289 APEPKLEIPRPK
+289 APEPKPEIPRPK
-301 ITRSPP
+301 ITRSPESTVNPFEPKFIPNTPEKPSDKP
-307 LILLNQNSFRIL
+307 LSYNLGTVSELPTSAKKPAPTLAKEYFPPAKTETEPVKLEVSENEPEKTERVSQIATITPIKRNKSNSTLKF
-319 QKNLSINPSLTIL
+319 N
-332 VPFLNFQILLKSQPL
+332 LNFNKKSK
-347 LQSRNTS
+347 SH
-354 LLLKLKPNQL
+354 
-364 SLQFL
+364 
-369 KMNQKRLN
+369 
-377 AFPKLLL
+377 
-384 LLRSSVI
+384 
-391 NLIPPSNLI
+391 
-400 LILTK
+400 TK
-405 NLSLTLK
+405 KSAK
-412 NLLKRKVTNNVIVAS
+412 KKG
-427 HKLRH
+427 HK
-432 RPLFFEAPKIT
+432 
-443 YISHLSWYRHRYR
+443 

>member
-15 LIELHDINRI
+15 LIELHDINRV

-53 SSGCGKTTLLNIL
+53 PSGCGKTTLLNIL
-66 GFLDRP
+66 GFLDHP

-186 LDTKSSETVMQEL
+186 LDTKSSEAVMQEL

-258 RPEAPQVINTE
+258 KPEAPQVVNVE
-269 APRVT
+269 APRIT
-274 KPETPRVTKPEIPRV
+274 KQETPRVTKPEIPRV
-289 APEPKLEIPRPK
+289 APEPKPETPRPK
-301 ITRSPP
+301 ITRSPESTVNPFEPKFIPNTPEKPTEKSAEKP
-307 LILLNQNSFRIL
+307 LSYNLGTVSELPNSTKKPTSTPVKEYFPPVKTETEPVKPAVSENEPEKTERVSQIA
-319 QKNLSINPSLTIL
+319 TITPIKRNKFNSAL
-332 VPFLNFQILLKSQPL
+332 KFNLNFGKKS
-347 LQSRNTS
+347 
-354 LLLKLKPNQL
+354 
-364 SLQFL
+364 
-369 KMNQKRLN
+369 
-377 AFPKLLL
+377 
-384 LLRSSVI
+384 
-391 NLIPPSNLI
+391 
-400 LILTK
+400 TK
-405 NLSLTLK
+405 NNSAHTK
-412 NLLKRKVTNNVIVAS
+412 S
-427 HKLRH
+427 HTKKSAKKKGH
-432 RPLFFEAPKIT
+432 K
-443 YISHLSWYRHRYR
+443 

>member
-15 LIELHDINRI
+15 LIELHDINRV

-116 ENVALPLIYAGVSH
+116 ENVALPLVYAGISH

-186 LDTKSSETVMQEL
+186 LDTKSSEAVMQEL

-246 ERIDIHFNSKTS
+246 ERINIHFNPKTS
-258 RPEAPQVINTE
+258 KPETPQVIKSE
-269 APRVT
+269 APLSIKPEVPRVT
-274 KPETPRVTKPEIPRV
+274 KSETPHV
-289 APEPKLEIPRPK
+289 APEPKLEAPRSK
-301 ITRSPP
+301 ITRSPEPNVNPFEPKFIPNTPEKSSNKP
-307 LILLNQNSFRIL
+307 LSYNLGTVSELPTSAKKPAPTPAKEYFPPTKSETEAVKPETTEASEAEPKKTERVSQIATITPIKRNKSNSA
-319 QKNLSINPSLTIL
+319 
-332 VPFLNFQILLKSQPL
+332 LK
-347 LQSRNTS
+347 
-354 LLLKLKPNQL
+354 
-364 SLQFL
+364 F
-369 KMNQKRLN
+369 
-377 AFPKLLL
+377 
-384 LLRSSVI
+384 
-391 NLIPPSNLI
+391 
-400 LILTK
+400 
-405 NLSLTLK
+405 NLSLSKKSAK
-412 NLLKRKVTNNVIVAS
+412 NNSAHTKS
-427 HKLRH
+427 HTKKSAKKKGH
-432 RPLFFEAPKIT
+432 K
-443 YISHLSWYRHRYR
+443 